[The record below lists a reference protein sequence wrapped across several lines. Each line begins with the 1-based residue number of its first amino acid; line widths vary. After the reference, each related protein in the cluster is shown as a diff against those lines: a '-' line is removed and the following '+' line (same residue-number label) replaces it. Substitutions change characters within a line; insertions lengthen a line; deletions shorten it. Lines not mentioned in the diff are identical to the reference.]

1 MTTRKPESGKQARL
15 TPPLAEKPATKLT
28 QQPKSSQSQPS
39 RADEAHI
46 ATAGYW
52 REQQG
57 AIDRIAKLK
66 ALRLA
71 QADKAETP
79 KPKPAKKKTPSVS
92 ARPKTS
98 RSRRWGT

>member
-1 MTTRKPESGKQARL
+1 MTTRKPEPRKPSRP
-15 TPPLAEKPATKLT
+15 TPPVAETPATKAP
-28 QQPKSSQSQPS
+28 QPKPS

-79 KPKPAKKKTPSVS
+79 KPKPAKTKTPSVP

>member
-15 TPPLAEKPATKLT
+15 TPPLAEKPATKLS
-28 QQPKSSQSQPS
+28 QPKPQPS